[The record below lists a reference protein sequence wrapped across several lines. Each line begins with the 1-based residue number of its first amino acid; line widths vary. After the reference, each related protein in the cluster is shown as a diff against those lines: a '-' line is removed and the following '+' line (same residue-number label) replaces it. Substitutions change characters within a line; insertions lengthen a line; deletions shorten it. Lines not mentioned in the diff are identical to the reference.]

1 MTEDILFDNIY
12 VGHSPEDAKALA
24 EETYEVKKAL
34 EKAKDIKEDEEE
46 ETVGSFLEDPV
57 AFIRSKVLSFIE
69 LAQLDPVLAFKTQ
82 PETGA
87 GLIGAAFTLFAML
100 GALFGLVG
108 SQQKPITKVSF
119 IQLQLV
125 VERFTD
131 VVLSDPSFRSPRRPM
146 RLPQTTSR
154 RTKRC
159 PSRPLVGRRR
169 TRAR

>member
-34 EKAKDIKEDEEE
+34 EKAKDIKEEEDE

-69 LAQLDPVLAFKTQ
+69 LAQLDPILAFKTQ

-87 GLIGAAFTLFAML
+87 GLVGAVFTLFAML

-119 IQLQLV
+119 NRSPVTLGLLA
-125 VERFTD
+125 D
-131 VVLSDPSFRSPRRPM
+131 SPCLLSLSRSPRRPM
-146 RLPQTTSR
+146 RPPQTTRR
-154 RTKRC
+154 RTKRRL
-159 PSRPLVGRRR
+159 SRPLVERRR